1 MGWSSEEARSLQRP
15 TTVMY
20 ANNNN
25 DVSEVNESTGPATA
39 VTVSKEVFLGIDT
52 SKRKQVVTRLTPG
65 WPVGSTPSSD
75 LLSLILKSE
84 RDGTFGRNR
93 FPALRRRA
101 EHHSAGGS
109 ESRCSERLM
118 SGV

>member
-25 DVSEVNESTGPATA
+25 DISEVNEGTGPATA

-65 WPVGSTPSSD
+65 EGPKPAEAMRTEALLARIARWVKQGIACTASTITSTAMM
-75 LLSLILKSE
+75 
-84 RDGTFGRNR
+84 R
-93 FPALRRRA
+93 PAA
-101 EHHSAGGS
+101 FKTHT
-109 ESRCSERLM
+109 
-118 SGV
+118 